1 MISVL
6 FRLMDVEG
14 EPSGVFGLASAPN
27 KERLFWVIDEFCDPN
42 MVELKTVT
50 RSGVCVH
57 VKEEDG
63 AEVCTNWQTTESFPF
78 HYEGKWRKPKWKI
91 SFA

>member
-1 MISVL
+1 
-6 FRLMDVEG
+6 
-14 EPSGVFGLASAPN
+14 
-27 KERLFWVIDEFCDPN
+27 